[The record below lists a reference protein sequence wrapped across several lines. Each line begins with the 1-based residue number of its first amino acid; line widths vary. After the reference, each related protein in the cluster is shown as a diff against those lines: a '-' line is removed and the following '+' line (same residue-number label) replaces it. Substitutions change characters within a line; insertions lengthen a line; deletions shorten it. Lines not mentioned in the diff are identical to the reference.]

1 MPLTA
6 NLSGT
11 PQYGLGR
18 SFVLHLLPG
27 ALTTVIYIA
36 LAPFITRAGL
46 PPLLALLIATL
57 IGFVPIELGHLFV
70 EGKRLSGRWSL
81 ESVVLYDQR
90 GTWRRYALL
99 VPVIVLLSI
108 VAYIVAAPLDRIWGG
123 ALFSWLPSWYT
134 YSDLSSYSRFSHTTL
149 VVTFSLRL
157 VVDGLIAPVTEEL
170 YFRGY
175 LLPRISRFGWGAPVL
190 NCFLFSVYHFWQPY
204 NLPTIF
210 FLCLPMIMAVWKTRD
225 VRVSLLVHIL
235 LNLLGAITAMITVLR
250 PH

>member
-1 MPLTA
+1 L
-6 NLSGT
+6 
-11 PQYGLGR
+11 
-18 SFVLHLLPG
+18 
-27 ALTTVIYIA
+27 
-36 LAPFITRAGL
+36 ITRAGL

-57 IGFVPIELGHLFV
+57 VGFVPIELGHLFL

-81 ESVVLYDQR
+81 ESVVLYNQR

-99 VPVIVLLSI
+99 VPVIVSLSI
-108 VAYIVAAPLDRIWGG
+108 VAYIIAAPLDRIWGG

-134 YSDLSSYSRFSHTTL
+134 YSDLSSYSRFSHTAL
-149 VVTFSLRL
+149 LVTFSLRL

-175 LLPRISRFGWGAPVL
+175 LLPRISRFRWGAPVL

-210 FLCLPMIMAVWKTRD
+210 FLCLPMVMAAWKTRD
-225 VRVSLLVHIL
+225 VRVSLLVHVA
-235 LNLLGAITAMITVLR
+235 LNLAGAIAAMLAVLR